1 MDIETAERLT
11 KLETQVDRLISL
23 VEENHKDLHEVKD
36 QLTKWKGIA
45 GGIAIAV
52 SAVWGVIITVYHLV
66 VGK

>member
-1 MDIETAERLT
+1 MDIETAERLA
-11 KLETQVDRLISL
+11 KLETQMDQLIGL

-52 SAVWGVIITVYHLV
+52 SVLWAGILFIIEMI
-66 VGK
+66 KR

>member
-1 MDIETAERLT
+1 MD
-11 KLETQVDRLISL
+11 QLIGL

-52 SAVWGVIITVYHLV
+52 SVLWAGILFIIEMF
-66 VGK
+66 KR

>member
-1 MDIETAERLT
+1 MDIETAERLA
-11 KLETQVDRLISL
+11 KLETQMDQLIGM

-52 SAVWGVIITVYHLV
+52 SVLWAGILFIIEMF
-66 VGK
+66 KR

>member
-1 MDIETAERLT
+1 MDIETAERLA
-11 KLETQVDRLISL
+11 KLEIQVDKLIEL

-52 SAVWGVIITVYHLV
+52 SCLWAAGIAIVEWM
-66 VGK
+66 KR

>member
-11 KLETQVDRLISL
+11 KLETQVDRLIAL

-36 QLTKWKGIA
+36 QLTKWRGIA

-52 SAVWGVIITVYHLV
+52 SAFWAVIVTVYHLV

>member
-1 MDIETAERLT
+1 MDIETAERLAR
-11 KLETQVDRLISL
+11 LETQVDKLIGM

-52 SAVWGVIITVYHLV
+52 SCMWAAGIGIVEWL
-66 VGK
+66 KR

>member
-1 MDIETAERLT
+1 MDIETAERLA
-11 KLETQVDRLISL
+11 KLETQMDQLIGL

-52 SAVWGVIITVYHLV
+52 SVLWAGVLFIVEMF
-66 VGK
+66 KR

>member
-1 MDIETAERLT
+1 MDIETAERLSR
-11 KLETQVDRLISL
+11 LETQVDKLIEM

-52 SAVWGVIITVYHLV
+52 SCMWAAGLGIVEWL
-66 VGK
+66 KR

>member
-1 MDIETAERLT
+1 MDIETAERLA
-11 KLETQVDRLISL
+11 KLETQVDKLIEL

-52 SAVWGVIITVYHLV
+52 SCLWAVIIAIIEWV
-66 VGK
+66 KA

>member
-1 MDIETAERLT
+1 MDIETAERLA
-11 KLETQVDRLISL
+11 KLETQMDQLIGL

-52 SAVWGVIITVYHLV
+52 SVLWAGILFIIEMF
-66 VGK
+66 KR

>member
-1 MDIETAERLT
+1 MDIETAERLA
-11 KLETQVDRLISL
+11 KLETQMDRLIGM

-52 SAVWGVIITVYHLV
+52 SAFWGVLVTVYHFV
-66 VGK
+66 AGK

>member
-1 MDIETAERLT
+1 MDIETAERLA
-11 KLETQVDRLISL
+11 KLETQMDQLIGM

-52 SAVWGVIITVYHLV
+52 SVLWAGVLFILEMF
-66 VGK
+66 KR